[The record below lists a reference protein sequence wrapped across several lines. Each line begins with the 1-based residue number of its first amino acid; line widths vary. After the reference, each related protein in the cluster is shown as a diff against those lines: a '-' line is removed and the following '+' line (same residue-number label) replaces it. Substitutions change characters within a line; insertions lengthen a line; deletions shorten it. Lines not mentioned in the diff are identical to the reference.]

1 MRGQTLVIDS
11 EDGRLIRLKHNRIYR
26 VITALIIST
35 AFTLSSVSPA
45 YAKVFEDKR
54 KDYEDA
60 EESAEANK
68 NTAAQLMEDIQE
80 VNQKIAGIA
89 LGIEEANDEV
99 IKLDGEIEEAE
110 RNLIEIQDDIDAERQ
125 NVADALAIMY
135 ESMET
140 EDSLALLLKADDLD
154 DIINQEQYMADYS
167 DFIKHRIDTLD
178 TSLEEEESAKEDLE
192 ALKYER
198 EEQLSNYD
206 EQKDELDSEMKEL
219 NSLMEEAQERA
230 ENAEAFAEQLRGE
243 VMAIEAA
250 QREILGA
257 RGYNG
262 ASSNVIFDGDGSEFY
277 YSSPYPYDDDELT
290 LLAGIIEAEAG
301 SVSYNGMIAVGSV
314 VMNRVESPNFA
325 NTIAGVVYAPY
336 QFEPAETGILAV
348 ILARGPAES
357 CYQAAQEVLD
367 GKRNVPNFYFKAA
380 WYAEANGI
388 EGVNIGGNVFH

>member
-11 EDGRLIRLKHNRIYR
+11 EDGRLIRLKHNRINR

-60 EESAEANK
+60 EENAEANK
-68 NTAAQLMEDIQE
+68 NTAAQLMEEIQE

-192 ALKYER
+192 AFKYER
-198 EEQLSNYD
+198 EE
-206 EQKDELDSEMKEL
+206 
-219 NSLMEEAQERA
+219 
-230 ENAEAFAEQLRGE
+230 
-243 VMAIEAA
+243 
-250 QREILGA
+250 
-257 RGYNG
+257 
-262 ASSNVIFDGDGSEFY
+262 
-277 YSSPYPYDDDELT
+277 
-290 LLAGIIEAEAG
+290 
-301 SVSYNGMIAVGSV
+301 
-314 VMNRVESPNFA
+314 
-325 NTIAGVVYAPY
+325 
-336 QFEPAETGILAV
+336 
-348 ILARGPAES
+348 
-357 CYQAAQEVLD
+357 
-367 GKRNVPNFYFKAA
+367 
-380 WYAEANGI
+380 
-388 EGVNIGGNVFH
+388 